1 MIKSLCATVASEDR
15 KKQVNTKKLTTHAPE
30 PVDFF
35 NIFSTI
41 VYYAH
46 IHNFWDRI
54 EKQLYFLL
62 PLSLYI
68 CVL

>member
-46 IHNFWDRI
+46 IHNF
-54 EKQLYFLL
+54 
-62 PLSLYI
+62 
-68 CVL
+68 